1 MQKFR
6 DYIYCDENRIN
17 SCIGQIKELEKVEV
31 SNSHEIGTSVDGG
44 ANFKIAR
51 VEGGVNEKTLSNYKI
66 NTSNLEMFMD
76 WVNNKENAINY
87 DGENLDENKKEELIV
102 LSGIITIPEMSEN
115 FEIINS
121 LAMNS
126 DLFDMISIT
135 DEDRKTLSLI
145 KQSDNIP
152 ILLEL
157 DSDYIF
163 SFNIKKEFLK
173 ISTDDFFD
181 NIDGNITVVGR
192 IEKIYNTEADVEIL
206 DLTKE
211 IFHLNRTIRRKIS
224 KDNIKDALIYEKGP
238 LIKITPIII
247 YK

>member
-6 DYIYCDENRIN
+6 DYIYYDENKIN
-17 SCIGQIKELEKVEV
+17 SYINQIKEFDRIEV
-31 SNSHEIGTSVDGG
+31 SNSHEIGSTIDGG
-44 ANFKIAR
+44 INFQIAK
-51 VEGGVNEKTLSNYKI
+51 VKGIVNEKTLSNFKI
-66 NTSNLEMFMD
+66 NTSNLEKFMD

-87 DGENLDENKKEELIV
+87 DGEILDENDREKLIV
-102 LSGIITIPEMSEN
+102 LSGKITIPEISEN

-121 LAMNS
+121 LAKNS
-126 DLFDMISIT
+126 TLFDMISIT

-145 KQSDNIP
+145 KQSNSIP

-163 SFNIKKEFLK
+163 NFNIKKEYLI
-173 ISTDDFFD
+173 ISSEDFYD
-181 NIDGNITVVGR
+181 NIDENLTVVGR
-192 IEKIYNTEADVEIL
+192 IDKIYNTEDDVEIL

-211 IFHLNRTIRRKIS
+211 IFHINRAIRRNLPKE
-224 KDNIKDALIYEKGP
+224 NVKDALIYEKGP